1 MDTHTPWHRLLGM
14 ALTDLFTGRPW
25 RVELETELA
34 LKSQRLDLLII
45 ERGSSGAAPGN
56 ADILDNDWPDGL
68 DNLAAHNL
76 MTYKSHQ
83 ESLDAWALEEL
94 TGHYVTYRKLC
105 SIQAAQ
111 TRRVRRRVA
120 RLEDVNPM
128 ASFRLLPAADFRRY
142 AVATRP
148 PRRLFHQLPPGTRHA
163 TDWPGVYDLDLGISQ
178 TRLIVIDTLDPHPRN
193 APWEMFASA
202 MERRR
207 QGLVDYHARGPIGHL
222 LRHQLAHV
230 YHLEVPD
237 MAYTVNDFKRDTFNL
252 LIQELGPL
260 TPEQTQVLLARMDVA
275 DVLRGLPPEERLRGL
290 PPEERL
296 RGLPPEERLRGLPP
310 EERLRGLGPDELRQL
325 QEYLKTIH

>member
-94 TGHYVTYRKLC
+94 TGHYVTYRKLR

-111 TRRVRRRVA
+111 TQRVRRRVA
-120 RLEDVNPM
+120 RLEERQPYDVFPVTACCRLSSLRRGDPPATATVSPTPTRNP
-128 ASFRLLPAADFRRY
+128 ARYRLAWCL
-142 AVATRP
+142 
-148 PRRLFHQLPPGTRHA
+148 
-163 TDWPGVYDLDLGISQ
+163 
-178 TRLIVIDTLDPHPRN
+178 
-193 APWEMFASA
+193 
-202 MERRR
+202 
-207 QGLVDYHARGPIGHL
+207 
-222 LRHQLAHV
+222 
-230 YHLEVPD
+230 
-237 MAYTVNDFKRDTFNL
+237 
-252 LIQELGPL
+252 
-260 TPEQTQVLLARMDVA
+260 
-275 DVLRGLPPEERLRGL
+275 
-290 PPEERL
+290 
-296 RGLPPEERLRGLPP
+296 
-310 EERLRGLGPDELRQL
+310 
-325 QEYLKTIH
+325 